1 MSLPRFFLE
10 TQVIAQETEA
20 SFPLELAADDAKHF
34 RVLRLGPGEHIAVV
48 DGASD
53 YFECRIEGFEGN
65 VPVVSVARHVDA
77 PKQRVRV
84 TLCQGLAKGDKMD
97 TVIRHATELGVSAF
111 MPFSSMRS
119 IVKLDEKKARTR
131 TERWRS
137 IAKSAAMQSG
147 QMSIPAVEKPASFTE
162 LCQSLADFDAVCIC
176 WEEAPQTAALADAI
190 APAISAFEDG
200 EPARVAIVVG
210 PEGGIDSVEVD
221 ALLACNGNARLVSLG
236 ASILRTETA
245 GIVAPALALYEL
257 GQLGRR

>member
-20 SFPLELAADDAKHF
+20 SFLLELAADDAKHF

-65 VPVVSVARHVDA
+65 VPVVSVARHVDS
-77 PKQRVRV
+77 PMQRVRV

-97 TVIRHATELGVSAF
+97 TVIRHSTELGVSSF
-111 MPFSSMRS
+111 MPFSSKRS

-147 QMSIPAVEKPASFTE
+147 QMPFLLLRSRLRLPSCVGALRISMPFAS
-162 LCQSLADFDAVCIC
+162 A
-176 WEEAPQTAALADAI
+176 
-190 APAISAFEDG
+190 G
-200 EPARVAIVVG
+200 RK
-210 PEGGIDSVEVD
+210 
-221 ALLACNGNARLVSLG
+221 LL
-236 ASILRTETA
+236 
-245 GIVAPALALYEL
+245 
-257 GQLGRR
+257 RRPLLLMP